1 MVKVVTID
9 FDIIMSPCIEF
20 YNDLIGVEDPLKDFV
35 KDFSFLTNLPAD
47 LYQYE
52 HLTRYIIRSLKNVC
66 QIHFITSHEK
76 IVPILESLPHDE
88 PVEVVNI
95 DHHHDVGYDIKL

>member
-66 QIHFITSHEK
+66 QIHFITKAANRRKAASSLF
-76 IVPILESLPHDE
+76 VVTILRNRLLF
-88 PVEVVNI
+88 
-95 DHHHDVGYDIKL
+95 GK